1 MDIDKRSLS
10 ALAKAHRTSRY
21 DRTALRAGILHIS
34 LGAFHRAH
42 QAVYLDDY
50 LDLHAENWMIV
61 GVGLMPQDAGLIDA
75 MRAQDF
81 LYSVLERSKND
92 DAWRVVGSVSTV
104 IHAPT
109 DTARLVAQVADK
121 DIKIISLTVTEK
133 GYCYNEGKDLD
144 ASNPRLQQD
153 ILLGDAVSTIYGYL
167 LKGLQA
173 RRATDGGPVTLLSCD
188 NLPGNGNLTKKLL
201 RQFAALADGS
211 MIAWIDANVSFP
223 NSMVDRITPA
233 VTETSRQLVAT
244 ICDLDDRC
252 PVVCEGYRQWIIED
266 NFIAGRPALEQVGVQ
281 FVADVDP
288 YEKMKVRL
296 LNGSHSALSYIAYLL
311 GYRNVDEAMTDPLLQ
326 RFLAGYMRQDILP
339 TLAPVPG
346 IDLDRYQGVL
356 LERFANPA
364 IRDQVQRL
372 AEDGSQKIRNALIP
386 PLMHQIKSAGST
398 RHLSFALAAWARY
411 LTGVDEQGVD
421 IDVRDPLQG
430 VLKDSAQKS
439 RTAPLAF
446 LQIETVFPPELL
458 ACDAFAKLFAHHLA
472 DIYAL
477 GIARALAKFLQD
489 GDGVNIQDSKLS
501 SGAPALT

>member
-1 MDIDKRSLS
+1 MDIDKRAFP
-10 ALAKAHRTSRY
+10 ALAKAHRTSHY
-21 DRTALRAGILHIS
+21 DRTALQAGILHIS

-50 LDLHAENWMIV
+50 LDRRSENWMIV

-75 MRAQDF
+75 MRAQDC

-92 DAWRVVGSVSTV
+92 DAWRVVGSVCAV
-104 IHAPT
+104 IHAPS
-109 DTARLVAQVADK
+109 DTAGLVTQIADK
-121 DIKIISLTVTEK
+121 NIKIISLTVTEK
-133 GYCYNEGKDLD
+133 GYCYDEGKNLD
-144 ASNPRLQQD
+144 TSNLRLQQD
-153 ILLGDAVSTIYGYL
+153 ILLGDSVSTIYGYL

-173 RRATDGGPVTLLSCD
+173 RRASGGGPVTIMSCD

-211 MIAWIDANVSFP
+211 TIDWIDANVAFP
-223 NSMVDRITPA
+223 NTMVDRITPA
-233 VTETSRQLVAT
+233 VTEASRQLVAT

-266 NFIAGRPALEQVGVQ
+266 NFIAGRPALEEVGVQ

-288 YEKMKVRL
+288 YENMKVRL
-296 LNGSHSALSYIAYLL
+296 LNGSHSALSYIAYLM
-311 GYRNVDEAMTDPLLQ
+311 GYRNVDEAMADPLLSE
-326 RFLAGYMRQDILP
+326 FLAGYMRQDILP

-346 IDLDRYQGVL
+346 IDLDRYQAVL

-386 PLMHQIKSAGST
+386 PLQHQIRSAGST
-398 RHLSFALAAWARY
+398 QHLSFALAAWARY
-411 LTGVDEQGVD
+411 LTGVDEQGGD
-421 IDVRDPLQG
+421 IDVRDPLEG

-439 RTAPLAF
+439 RMVPSVF
-446 LQIETVFPPELL
+446 LQIERVFPPELL
-458 ACDAFAKLFAHHLA
+458 ACEDFAKQFAHHLA

-477 GIARALAKFLQD
+477 GIARALTKFLQD
-489 GDGVNIQDSKLS
+489 GDGINGQYRDPIINLR
-501 SGAPALT
+501 AAT